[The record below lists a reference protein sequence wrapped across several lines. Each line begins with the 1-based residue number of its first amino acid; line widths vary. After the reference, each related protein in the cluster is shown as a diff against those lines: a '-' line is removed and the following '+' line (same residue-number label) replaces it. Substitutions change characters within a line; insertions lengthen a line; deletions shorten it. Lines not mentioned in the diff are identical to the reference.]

1 MKSSGYVIRRSIVH
15 GVLYVIV
22 AFTLVTMVFPLLWMI
37 STSFKTYDTAL
48 SFPPK
53 LIPPFLN
60 WQSYGHV
67 LATSNLPRYFANTAI
82 YAIVGSGLEVFL
94 AIMGG
99 YVFAKYRFPGSG
111 VLFSVILATIMIP
124 GQVTLIPVFLILKD
138 FHWLNTFWALIVP
151 GIASPFGIFLIR
163 QFGRGIPDDLIEAA
177 RIDGYPEVRILFQIF
192 VPLCLPAITTLAV
205 LAFMGRWN
213 DLFWPL
219 IVTSSDT
226 MGTLQLALTRISR
239 TLYDTI
245 WNELMA
251 GMTMACIPIIAVYIA
266 FQRYFTQGIV
276 LTGIKG

>member
-1 MKSSGYVIRRSIVH
+1 MKSTTYVIRRSLAH

-22 AFTLVTMVFPLLWMI
+22 VLTLVTMIFPLLWMV

-48 SFPPK
+48 TFPPQ

-60 WQSYGHV
+60 WASYAHV
-67 LATSNLPRYFANTAI
+67 LETSNLPRYFLNTAI
-82 YAIVGSGLEVFL
+82 YAIVGTILEVL
-94 AIMGG
+94 LSIMGG
-99 YVFAKYRFPGSG
+99 FVFAKYRFPGG
-111 VLFSVILATIMIP
+111 GALFSVILATIMIP
-124 GQVTLIPVFLILKD
+124 GQVTLIPVFLILKN
-138 FHWLNTFWALIVP
+138 FHWLNSFWALIVP

-163 QFGRGIPDDLIEAA
+163 QFGRSIPDDLIEAA

-219 IVTSSDT
+219 IVTSSDN
-226 MGTLQLALTRISR
+226 MGTLQLALTKISR

-276 LTGIKG
+276 LTGLKG

>member
-22 AFTLVTMVFPLLWMI
+22 ALTLVTMVFPLLWMV
-37 STSFKTYDTAL
+37 STSFKTYETAL
-48 SFPPK
+48 TFPPK
-53 LIPPFLN
+53 MIPAFLN
-60 WQSYGHV
+60 WASYGHV
-67 LATSNLPRYFANTAI
+67 LATSHLPRYFANTAL
-82 YAIVGSGLEVFL
+82 YSVVGTFLEVFL

-99 YVFAKYRFPGSG
+99 FVFAKYRFPGSG
-111 VLFSVILATIMIP
+111 ALFSIILATLMIP

-138 FHWLNTFWALIVP
+138 FHWLNTFWALIMP
-151 GIASPFGIFLIR
+151 GVASPFGIFLIR

-177 RIDGYPEVRILFQIF
+177 RIDGYPEIRILFQIF

-226 MGTLQLALTRISR
+226 MGTLQLALTKISR

-251 GMTMACIPIIAVYIA
+251 GMTMACIPIIVVYIA

>member
-15 GVLYVIV
+15 GILYVIV
-22 AFTLVTMVFPLLWMI
+22 ALALVTMVFPLLWMV
-37 STSFKTYDTAL
+37 STSFKTYETAL
-48 SFPPK
+48 TFPPK
-53 LIPPFLN
+53 LIPEFLN
-60 WQSYGHV
+60 WQSYAHV
-67 LATSNLPRYFANTAI
+67 LETSNLPRYFANTALYSVAGTI
-82 YAIVGSGLEVFL
+82 LELFL

-99 YVFAKYRFPGSG
+99 FAFAKYRFPGSG

-124 GQVTLIPVFLILKD
+124 GQVTLIPVFLILKS
-138 FHWLNTFWALIVP
+138 FRWLDTFWALIIP

-177 RIDGYPEVRILFQIF
+177 RIDGYPEFRILFQIF

-219 IVTSSDT
+219 IVTTSEY
-226 MGTLQLALTRISR
+226 MGTLQLALTKISR

-251 GMTMACIPIIAVYIA
+251 GMTMASIPIIAVYIA

>member
-1 MKSSGYVIRRSIVH
+1 MKSSTYVVRRTIAH
-15 GVLYVIV
+15 AVLYLIV
-22 AFTLVTMVFPLLWMI
+22 VVTLITIVFPLLWMV
-37 STSFKTYDTAL
+37 STSFKTYETAL
-48 SFPPK
+48 TFPPK
-53 LIPPFLN
+53 LIPEFLN
-60 WQSYGHV
+60 WKSYGNV
-67 LATSNLPRYFANTAI
+67 LATSNLPRYFANTTL
-82 YAIVGSGLEVFL
+82 YAVVGTFLEVL
-94 AIMGG
+94 LSILGG
-99 YVFAKYRFPGSG
+99 FVFAKYRFPGSG
-111 VLFSVILATIMIP
+111 ALFSVILATIMIP
-124 GQVTLIPVFLILKD
+124 GQVTLIPVFLILKN

-163 QFGRGIPDDLIEAA
+163 QFGRGIPDDLMEAA
-177 RIDGYPEVRILFQIF
+177 RIDGYPEFRILFQIF

-219 IVTSSDT
+219 IVTSSDN
-226 MGTLQLALTRISR
+226 MGTLQLALTKISR

>member
-22 AFTLVTMVFPLLWMI
+22 VLTLITMVFPLLWMV
-37 STSFKTYDTAL
+37 STSFKTYETAL
-48 SFPPK
+48 TFPPK

-60 WQSYGHV
+60 WQSYVDV
-67 LATSNLPRYFANTAI
+67 LSTSHLPLYFANTTL
-82 YAIVGSGLEVFL
+82 YSVVGTILEVL
-94 AIMGG
+94 LSILGG
-99 YVFAKYRFPGSG
+99 FAFAKYRFPGSG
-111 VLFSVILATIMIP
+111 ALFSVILATIMIP

-138 FHWLNTFWALIVP
+138 FHWLDTFWALIIP

-177 RIDGYPEVRILFQIF
+177 RIDGYPEFRILFQIF

-205 LAFMGRWN
+205 LAFLGRWN

-219 IVTSSDT
+219 IVTTSEY
-226 MGTLQLALTRISR
+226 MGTLQLMLTKISR
-239 TLYDTI
+239 SLYDVL
-245 WNELMA
+245 WNQLMA
-251 GMTMACIPIIAVYIA
+251 GMTLACIPIIAVYIA